1 MLHLFIWQVGTTAEY
16 LQNITIPS
24 SLIVKQFDDKLKVA
38 TNKGD
43 MVNIN
48 LDWRESVPHP
58 DDRVEY
64 ELWKNNNDECGEKC
78 DTQLNFAKNFKGSS
92 QILEKHGYT

>member
-1 MLHLFIWQVGTTAEY
+1 MDSPEEDTSPAEY

-24 SLIVKQFDDKLKVA
+24 ALIVKQFGDKLKVS

-48 LDWRESVPHP
+48 LDQRVSVPNL
-58 DDRVEY
+58 DDGVEY
-64 ELWKNNNDECGEKC
+64 ELWTNKNDECEEKC
-78 DTQLNFAKNFKGSS
+78 DTQLELANNFKADA
-92 QILEKHGYT
+92 QILDKSGYT

>member
-1 MLHLFIWQVGTTAEY
+1 MDSPKEDTSPTEY

-24 SLIVKQFDDKLKVA
+24 ALIVKQFGDKLKVT

-48 LDWRESVPHP
+48 LDQRESGPNL
-58 DDRVEY
+58 DDGVEY
-64 ELWKNNNDECGEKC
+64 ELRTNNNDECEEKC
-78 DTQLNFAKNFKGSS
+78 DTQLELANNFKGDA
-92 QILEKHGYT
+92 QILDKSGYT

>member
-1 MLHLFIWQVGTTAEY
+1 MLHFFIWQVGAATEY

-48 LDWRESVPHP
+48 LDWRKSIPHP
-58 DDRVEY
+58 DDWVEY
-64 ELWKNNNDECGEKC
+64 ELWKNNNDECGAKC
-78 DTQLNFAKNFKGSS
+78 DTQLVFAQNFKGVS
-92 QILEKHGYT
+92 QILEKSGYT